1 VKIGNSLLLVSI
13 AASAVGAQT
22 AHISPDSAFIVAA
35 KRGAVKYESQS
46 TAIAEGFRP
55 VGVEFPAMG
64 VHWVSLP
71 RVIAD
76 TVDPAQ
82 PSVLIYVTVNGKP
95 RLAGVAFTDLLAP
108 GERLGRSPGAG
119 YWHEHN
125 GSVTEESLPLHHVMG
140 PSANEDN
147 DHDLRLAILHVWTT
161 MPNPAG
167 AFVTD
172 NWSLPTRR
180 LDRVVRPLSPDAAR
194 AASVAQDETGY
205 YALMLRTSLGLSDE
219 ETSIAD
225 SLIAQ
230 ARAGARVRLAKFK
243 AAKSDS
249 SAATSAEAT
258 LAESWEDLWRSL
270 DRGLPKHRQALREL
284 RARL

>member
-1 VKIGNSLLLVSI
+1 VKTLNILLALI
-13 AASAVGAQT
+13 APSAVGAQT
-22 AHISPDSAFIVAA
+22 AHITADSAFIVAA
-35 KRGAVKYESQS
+35 KRGSVRYQSQS

-71 RVIAD
+71 HVMAD

-108 GERLGRSPGAG
+108 GERLRRSPAAG

-125 GSVTEESLPLHHVMG
+125 GSVTEESLPLHHLVG

-161 MPNPAG
+161 MSNPAG
-167 AFVTD
+167 TFVTD

-180 LDRVVRPLSPDAAR
+180 LAGAVRPLSPNAAR
-194 AASVAQDETGY
+194 GASVAQDETGY
-205 YALMLRTSLGLSDE
+205 YALMLHTSLGLSDE
-219 ETSIAD
+219 ETHIAD
-225 SLIAQ
+225 SLLSQ
-230 ARAGARVRLAKFK
+230 AHVVTRAGLATFK
-243 AAKSDS
+243 AAKSNRA
-249 SAATSAEAT
+249 AATRADGA
-258 LAESWEDLWRSL
+258 LAQSWDELWRAL
-270 DRGLPKHRQALREL
+270 DRALPKHRQALGEL
-284 RARL
+284 RAHL